1 MNKQDLAVHVADLTG
16 LPRADATRAIDAL
29 LDTITAALAQGE
41 EVRLVGFGNFV
52 AGERKAST
60 GRNPRTGE
68 PMDVAASVVPK
79 FRVGRNL
86 KDACNIR
93 GNGRASHNHANG
105 TAILSK

>member
-1 MNKQDLAVHVADLTG
+1 MNKQELVNRVADLSG
-16 LPRADATRAIDAL
+16 LGRIDTARTIDAM

-52 AGERKAST
+52 AGQRKAST

-68 PMDVAASVVPK
+68 PMDLAASVVPK

-86 KDACNIR
+86 KDACNHH
-93 GNGRASHNHANG
+93 ASHHHANG
-105 TAILSK
+105 AAE